1 MSPLTF
7 LTDMVRA
14 DSFQVADAGA
24 LVFWVGRVLLGVP
37 EHFREG
43 HFHMLLH
50 CGQVEIP
57 VK

>member
-1 MSPLTF
+1 
-7 LTDMVRA
+7 MVRA

-24 LVFWVGRVLLGVP
+24 LVFWVGWVLLGVP

-57 VK
+57 AK